1 MLAAFRL
8 VYEMELKHFKLLMPR
23 KHSVRIVDAAHTC
36 LADLYVDYEGD
47 VVYSIY
53 VNPLEQ
59 PVIRTQVEDL
69 VSRMASYVDEHGWKQ
84 FKLSVARG

>member
-8 VYEMELKHFKLLMPR
+8 VYEMELKHFKLSMPR
-23 KHSVRIVDAAHTC
+23 KHSVHIMNEAHTC

-59 PVIRTQVEDL
+59 PTLRIQVEDL
-69 VSRMASYVDEHGWKQ
+69 VKRMASYVDEHGWKQ